1 MNKMNRV
8 NDKMI
13 LKISDTFHEAAML
26 YYHGSIN
33 EEVDNTRVTNYN
45 LEKGRLNYYE
55 SLLQVIN
62 YFLDIDDINSSYLEE
77 ETIEKITTLFKEL
90 DQAIEENGL
99 NSEETCLLTEAMLN
113 SGKTI
118 DLSSIPGVKVDKHS
132 TGGVGDKTTL
142 IVAPIVASC
151 DVPVAK
157 MSGRSLGYTGGTIDK
172 LESIPGYKVNIPID
186 DFIKQVSE
194 IKVCISTTTENL
206 APADK
211 KIYALRDVTGT
222 VSSKSLIA
230 ASIMSKKL
238 ATGADKILLDVKYG
252 KGALVNTKEEAVE
265 LARLM
270 VYIGNKHGKETK
282 ALVTNMN
289 YPLGSMIGNSLE
301 LKEVIQILNG
311 RGNKDLRDLCVV
323 LSSYMISMSKNID
336 FISAQ
341 GEVLEAIRT
350 GKAYRKFLEF
360 ITYQGGDLRY
370 VKISNNVVEV
380 KSTKEGYLNDVDA
393 LEIAKCALKLG
404 AGRTYKD
411 ELIDHSVGIEIIK
424 NIGEY
429 INVGDTLA
437 RAYVGDK
444 TIDFNEIASAF
455 KISLIKEDKEP
466 LIYGTIK

>member
-1 MNKMNRV
+1 MGVYMYIVDLINKKRNNLV
-8 NDKMI
+8 FTKEEIDYI
-13 LKISDTFHEAAML
+13 
-26 YYHGSIN
+26 IN
-33 EEVDNTRVTNYN
+33 EYTNDNIKDYQMS
-45 LEKGRLNYYE
+45 
-55 SLLQVIN
+55 SLLM
-62 YFLDIDDINSSYLEE
+62 
-77 ETIEKITTLFKEL
+77 
-90 DQAIEENGL
+90 AICINGL

-341 GEVLEAIRT
+341 GEVLEAIRI

-455 KISLIKEDKEP
+455 RISLIKEDKEP
-466 LIYGTIK
+466 LIYGIIK

>member
-1 MNKMNRV
+1 MGVYMYIVDLINKKRNNLV
-8 NDKMI
+8 FTKEEIDYI
-13 LKISDTFHEAAML
+13 
-26 YYHGSIN
+26 IN
-33 EEVDNTRVTNYN
+33 EYTNDNIKDYQMS
-45 LEKGRLNYYE
+45 
-55 SLLQVIN
+55 SLLM
-62 YFLDIDDINSSYLEE
+62 
-77 ETIEKITTLFKEL
+77 
-90 DQAIEENGL
+90 AICINGL

>member
-1 MNKMNRV
+1 MN
-8 NDKMI
+8 I
-13 LKISDTFHEAAML
+13 I
-26 YYHGSIN
+26 
-33 EEVDNTRVTNYN
+33 
-45 LEKGRLNYYE
+45 
-55 SLLQVIN
+55 
-62 YFLDIDDINSSYLEE
+62 DIIAKKRDG
-77 ETIEKITTLFKEL
+77 KEL
-90 DQAIEENGL
+90 NTDEINFFIKDYTNNNIEDYQAAALVMAIYINGM
-99 NSEETCLLTEAMLN
+99 SYRETKDLTMAMAS
-113 SGKTI
+113 SGDML
-118 DLSSIPGVKVDKHS
+118 DLSELGENVVDKHS
-132 TGGVGDKTTL
+132 TGGVGDKVTIILAPL
-142 IVAPIVASC
+142 IASLGI
-151 DVPVAK
+151 PVAK
-157 MSGRSLGYTGGTIDK
+157 MSGRGLGYTGGTADK
-172 LESIPGYKVNIPID
+172 IEAIPGYNTGISEKEFIDNVKNIG
-186 DFIKQVSE
+186 
-194 IKVCISTTTENL
+194 ISLITQTLNL

-211 KIYALRDVTGT
+211 KIYALRDTIACT
-222 VSSKSLIA
+222 ESIPLIA
-230 ASIMSKKL
+230 SSIMSKKL

-455 KISLIKEDKEP
+455 RISLIKEDKEP

>member
-1 MNKMNRV
+1 MGVYMYIVDLINKKRNNLV
-8 NDKMI
+8 FTKEEIDYI
-13 LKISDTFHEAAML
+13 
-26 YYHGSIN
+26 IN
-33 EEVDNTRVTNYN
+33 EYTNDNIKDYQMS
-45 LEKGRLNYYE
+45 
-55 SLLQVIN
+55 SLLM
-62 YFLDIDDINSSYLEE
+62 
-77 ETIEKITTLFKEL
+77 
-90 DQAIEENGL
+90 AICINGL

-157 MSGRSLGYTGGTIDK
+157 MSGRSLGFTGGTIDK

-455 KISLIKEDKEP
+455 RISLIKEDKEP

>member
-1 MNKMNRV
+1 MGVYMYIVDLINKKRNNLV
-8 NDKMI
+8 FTKGGIDYI
-13 LKISDTFHEAAML
+13 
-26 YYHGSIN
+26 IN
-33 EEVDNTRVTNYN
+33 EYTNDNIKDYQMS
-45 LEKGRLNYYE
+45 
-55 SLLQVIN
+55 SLLM
-62 YFLDIDDINSSYLEE
+62 
-77 ETIEKITTLFKEL
+77 
-90 DQAIEENGL
+90 AICINGL

-455 KISLIKEDKEP
+455 RISLIKEDKEP

>member
-1 MNKMNRV
+1 MGVYMYIVDLINKKRNNLV
-8 NDKMI
+8 FTKEEIDYI
-13 LKISDTFHEAAML
+13 
-26 YYHGSIN
+26 IN
-33 EEVDNTRVTNYN
+33 EYTNDNIKDYQMS
-45 LEKGRLNYYE
+45 
-55 SLLQVIN
+55 SLLM
-62 YFLDIDDINSSYLEE
+62 
-77 ETIEKITTLFKEL
+77 
-90 DQAIEENGL
+90 AICINGL

-444 TIDFNEIASAF
+444 SIDFNEIASAF
-455 KISLIKEDKEP
+455 RISLIKEDKEP
-466 LIYGTIK
+466 LIYGIIK

>member
-1 MNKMNRV
+1 MGVYMYIVDLINKKRNNLV
-8 NDKMI
+8 FTKEEIDYI
-13 LKISDTFHEAAML
+13 
-26 YYHGSIN
+26 IN
-33 EEVDNTRVTNYN
+33 EYTNDNIKDYQMS
-45 LEKGRLNYYE
+45 
-55 SLLQVIN
+55 SLLMSIC
-62 YFLDIDDINSSYLEE
+62 I
-77 ETIEKITTLFKEL
+77 
-90 DQAIEENGL
+90 NGL

>member
-1 MNKMNRV
+1 MGVYMYIVDLINKKRNNLV
-8 NDKMI
+8 FTKEEIDYI
-13 LKISDTFHEAAML
+13 
-26 YYHGSIN
+26 IN
-33 EEVDNTRVTNYN
+33 EYTNDNIKDYQMS
-45 LEKGRLNYYE
+45 
-55 SLLQVIN
+55 SLLM
-62 YFLDIDDINSSYLEE
+62 
-77 ETIEKITTLFKEL
+77 
-90 DQAIEENGL
+90 AICINGL
-99 NSEETCLLTEAMLN
+99 NSEETRLLTEAMLN

-455 KISLIKEDKEP
+455 RISLIKEDKEP
-466 LIYGTIK
+466 LIYGIIK

>member
-1 MNKMNRV
+1 MGVYMYIVDLINKKRNNLV
-8 NDKMI
+8 FTKEEIDYI
-13 LKISDTFHEAAML
+13 
-26 YYHGSIN
+26 IN
-33 EEVDNTRVTNYN
+33 EYTNDNIKDYQMS
-45 LEKGRLNYYE
+45 
-55 SLLQVIN
+55 SLLM
-62 YFLDIDDINSSYLEE
+62 
-77 ETIEKITTLFKEL
+77 
-90 DQAIEENGL
+90 AICINGL

-444 TIDFNEIASAF
+444 SIDFNEIASAF
-455 KISLIKEDKEP
+455 RISLIKEDKEP

>member
-1 MNKMNRV
+1 MGVYMYIVDLINKKRNNLV
-8 NDKMI
+8 FTKEEIDYI
-13 LKISDTFHEAAML
+13 
-26 YYHGSIN
+26 IN
-33 EEVDNTRVTNYN
+33 EYTNDNIKDYQMS
-45 LEKGRLNYYE
+45 
-55 SLLQVIN
+55 SLLM
-62 YFLDIDDINSSYLEE
+62 
-77 ETIEKITTLFKEL
+77 
-90 DQAIEENGL
+90 AICINGL

-466 LIYGTIK
+466 LIYGTIT

>member
-1 MNKMNRV
+1 MGVYMYIVDLINKKRNNLV
-8 NDKMI
+8 FTKEEIDYI
-13 LKISDTFHEAAML
+13 
-26 YYHGSIN
+26 IN
-33 EEVDNTRVTNYN
+33 EYTNDNIKDYQMS
-45 LEKGRLNYYE
+45 
-55 SLLQVIN
+55 SLLMARCI
-62 YFLDIDDINSSYLEE
+62 
-77 ETIEKITTLFKEL
+77 
-90 DQAIEENGL
+90 NGL

>member
-1 MNKMNRV
+1 MGVYMYIVDLINKKRNNLV
-8 NDKMI
+8 FTKEEIDYI
-13 LKISDTFHEAAML
+13 
-26 YYHGSIN
+26 IN
-33 EEVDNTRVTNYN
+33 EYTNDNIKDYQMS
-45 LEKGRLNYYE
+45 
-55 SLLQVIN
+55 SLLM
-62 YFLDIDDINSSYLEE
+62 
-77 ETIEKITTLFKEL
+77 
-90 DQAIEENGL
+90 AICINGL

-172 LESIPGYKVNIPID
+172 VESIPGYKVNIPID

>member
-1 MNKMNRV
+1 
-8 NDKMI
+8 
-13 LKISDTFHEAAML
+13 
-26 YYHGSIN
+26 
-33 EEVDNTRVTNYN
+33 
-45 LEKGRLNYYE
+45 
-55 SLLQVIN
+55 
-62 YFLDIDDINSSYLEE
+62 
-77 ETIEKITTLFKEL
+77 
-90 DQAIEENGL
+90 
-99 NSEETCLLTEAMLN
+99 
-113 SGKTI
+113 
-118 DLSSIPGVKVDKHS
+118 
-132 TGGVGDKTTL
+132 
-142 IVAPIVASC
+142 
-151 DVPVAK
+151 
-157 MSGRSLGYTGGTIDK
+157 
-172 LESIPGYKVNIPID
+172 
-186 DFIKQVSE
+186 
-194 IKVCISTTTENL
+194 
-206 APADK
+206 
-211 KIYALRDVTGT
+211 
-222 VSSKSLIA
+222 
-230 ASIMSKKL
+230 
-238 ATGADKILLDVKYG
+238 
-252 KGALVNTKEEAVE
+252 
-265 LARLM
+265 M

-455 KISLIKEDKEP
+455 RISLIKEDKEP
-466 LIYGTIK
+466 LIYGIIK

>member
-1 MNKMNRV
+1 MKFYYKLIIYFCDLISSLV
-8 NDKMI
+8 NDKEI
-13 LKISDTFHEAAML
+13 INLTDIFIKSGDTL
-26 YYHGSIN
+26 
-33 EEVDNTRVTNYN
+33 N
-45 LEKGRLNYYE
+45 L
-55 SLLQVIN
+55 
-62 YFLDIDDINSSYLEE
+62 DYLG
-77 ETIEKITTLFKEL
+77 IT
-90 DQAIEENGL
+90 
-99 NSEETCLLTEAMLN
+99 
-113 SGKTI
+113 
-118 DLSSIPGVKVDKHS
+118 VDKHS

-455 KISLIKEDKEP
+455 RISLIKEDKEP
-466 LIYGTIK
+466 LIYGIIK

>member
-1 MNKMNRV
+1 M
-8 NDKMI
+8 
-13 LKISDTFHEAAML
+13 S
-26 YYHGSIN
+26 
-33 EEVDNTRVTNYN
+33 
-45 LEKGRLNYYE
+45 
-55 SLLQVIN
+55 SLLM
-62 YFLDIDDINSSYLEE
+62 
-77 ETIEKITTLFKEL
+77 
-90 DQAIEENGL
+90 AICINGL